1 MSSSSDRKHRS
12 AGPPLGTLIAD
23 RKLVVCVGSGGVGKT
38 TTAAA
43 IGLQAAIRG
52 RKVLVLTIDP
62 ARRLANSLG
71 LSRFGNDETR
81 IDLSA
86 LPEAKGELWAMMLD
100 QQKTFDDLIARIAPD
115 DERRDAIL
123 NNRVYRATADNISG
137 SQDYMATEKLYDVV
151 ESGRYELVV
160 LDTPPVKNAL
170 DFLDAPGRL
179 ARFLDKRVMKWF
191 LSPYD
196 KERVFGRLLTS
207 TSAVV
212 FRLLS
217 HVFGREFL
225 DDLAEY
231 FQHFRDLYDGFRERQ
246 EAVVEMF
253 HDRQRT
259 SFLIVCAPNGP
270 SSEVARFFLDEL
282 RERRMPNPGVIVN
295 QRHLTL
301 GEKLD
306 ARSELGSA
314 LGELSGDLSSS
325 AASSLAARLGA
336 AHRRM
341 LGLSAAEG
349 TIVGSLLAAL
359 QPHQKSWQVPRLD
372 DEVND
377 LAGLARVGACLFEP
391 AEP

>member
-1 MSSSSDRKHRS
+1 MSG
-12 AGPPLGTLIAD
+12 APLTELVQGPPLDTLIGD

-100 QQKTFDDLIARIAPD
+100 NQKTFDDLIKRISPTP
-115 DERRDAIL
+115 ERRDAIL
-123 NNRVYRATADNISG
+123 KNRIYRATADNISG
-137 SQDYMATEKLYDVV
+137 SQDYMATEMLYDVV
-151 ESGRYELVV
+151 ETGRYDLVV

-217 HVFGREFL
+217 YVFGREFL

-246 EAVVEMF
+246 ESVVEMF
-253 HDRQRT
+253 HDRRRT
-259 SFLIVCAPNGP
+259 CFLVVCAPNGP
-270 SSEVARFFLDEL
+270 SLEVARFFLDEL
-282 RERRMPNPGVIVN
+282 HARRMPNPGVIVN
-295 QRHLTL
+295 QRHLTIGDRVDARGEL
-301 GEKLD
+301 GEVLD
-306 ARSELGSA
+306 ELGA
-314 LGELSGDLSSS
+314 ELAPAVRSSV
-325 AASSLAARLGA
+325 LARLGA
-336 AHRRM
+336 AHRR
-341 LGLSAAEG
+341 LVGLSVAEEG
-349 TIVGSLLAAL
+349 LVNELLGAL
-359 QPHQKSWQVPRLD
+359 RADQVSWQVPRLD

-377 LAGLARVGACLFEP
+377 LGGLSRVGSFLFDRP
-391 AEP
+391 

>member
-1 MSSSSDRKHRS
+1 MSASNTSLHASQ
-12 AGPPLGTLIAD
+12 GPPLGDLIAN

-43 IGLQAAIRG
+43 IGLQAAIAG

-100 QQKTFDDLIARIAPD
+100 QQQTFDDLIKRISPNE
-115 DERRDAIL
+115 ERRDAIL

-151 ESGRYELVV
+151 ESDRYELVV

-196 KERVFGRLLTS
+196 KDRVFGRLLTS

-259 SFLIVCAPNGP
+259 SFFIVCAPNGP
-270 SSEVARFFLDEL
+270 STEVARFFLDEL
-282 RERRMPNPGVIVN
+282 RARRMPNPGIIVN

-301 GEKLD
+301 GEQLD
-306 ARSELGSA
+306 ARAELEGSLTGLA
-314 LGELSGDLSSS
+314 GEVPST
-325 AASSLAARLGA
+325 AANSLMARLGA

-341 LGLSAAEG
+341 LGLSKAEAS
-349 TIVGSLLAAL
+349 IVSGLLSAL
-359 QPHQKSWQVPRLD
+359 QASQMSWQVPRLD

-377 LAGLARVGACLFEP
+377 LAGLARVGSYLFRP
-391 AEP
+391 R

>member
-1 MSSSSDRKHRS
+1 MSFS
-12 AGPPLGTLIAD
+12 AAQLDATQGPPLGQLIGD

-43 IGLQAAIRG
+43 IGLQAAIEG

-71 LSRFGNDETR
+71 LSRFGNDEMQ

-100 QQKTFDDLIARIAPD
+100 QQKTFDDLISRISPSE
-115 DERRDAIL
+115 ERRDAIL
-123 NNRVYRATADNISG
+123 KNRVYRATADNISG

-170 DFLDAPGRL
+170 DFLEAPGRL

-253 HDRQRT
+253 HDRRRT

-270 SSEVARFFLDEL
+270 STEVARFFLDEL
-282 RERRMPNPGVIVN
+282 RVRRMPNPGIIVN
-295 QRHLTL
+295 QRHLTV
-301 GEKLD
+301 GDRLD
-306 ARSELGSA
+306 ARAELAETVDG
-314 LGELSGDLSSS
+314 LSDGLS
-325 AASSLAARLGA
+325 AAAGSSLLARLGA
-336 AHRRM
+336 AHRRL
-341 LGLSAAEG
+341 LGLSTAEES
-349 TIVGSLLAAL
+349 IVTALLSAL
-359 QPHQKSWQVPRLD
+359 RADQMSWQVPRLD

-377 LAGLARVGACLFEP
+377 LAGLARVGAYLFRRP
-391 AEP
+391 

>member
-1 MSSSSDRKHRS
+1 MSFS
-12 AGPPLGTLIAD
+12 ATQLHASQGPPLGDLIGD

-43 IGLQAAIRG
+43 IGLQAAIQG

-71 LSRFGNDETR
+71 LSRFGNDETQ

-100 QQKTFDDLIARIAPD
+100 QQQTFDDLIARIAPS

-170 DFLDAPGRL
+170 DFLEAPGRL

-253 HDRQRT
+253 HDRRRT
-259 SFLIVCAPNGP
+259 SFFIVCAPNGP
-270 SSEVARFFLDEL
+270 STEVARFFLDEL
-282 RERRMPNPGVIVN
+282 RVRRMPNPGIIVN
-295 QRHLTL
+295 QRHLTQ
-301 GEKLD
+301 GERLD
-306 ARSELGSA
+306 ARGELG
-314 LGELSGDLSSS
+314 GTIDGLSTDLSP
-325 AASSLAARLGA
+325 AAGNSLMARLGA
-336 AHRRM
+336 AHRRL
-341 LGLSAAEG
+341 LGLSTAEE
-349 TIVGSLLAAL
+349 TIVSSLLGAL
-359 QPHQKSWQVPRLD
+359 RADQQSWQVPRLD

-377 LAGLARVGACLFEP
+377 LAGLARVGAFLFRRS
-391 AEP
+391 

>member
-1 MSSSSDRKHRS
+1 MAAAFNVQQSTQ
-12 AGPPLGTLIAD
+12 GPPLGTLIAD

-100 QQKTFDDLIARIAPD
+100 QQKTFDDLIERIAAD

-137 SQDYMATEKLYDVV
+137 SQDYMATEKLFDVV

-217 HVFGREFL
+217 HVFGRDFL

-253 HDRQRT
+253 HDRART

-282 RERRMPNPGVIVN
+282 RDRQMPNPGVIVN

-306 ARSELGSA
+306 ARKELGPTLDGLSTGLADASA
-314 LGELSGDLSSS
+314 R
-325 AASSLAARLGA
+325 SLAARLGA

-341 LGLSAAEG
+341 LGLSKAEG
-349 TIVGSLLAAL
+349 DIVADLLGAL
-359 QPHQKSWQVPRLD
+359 QPHQKNWQVPRLD

-377 LAGLARVGACLFEP
+377 LNGLARVGSFLFESTGR
-391 AEP
+391 

>member
-1 MSSSSDRKHRS
+1 MSASNTSLHASQ
-12 AGPPLGTLIAD
+12 GPPLGDLIAN

-43 IGLQAAIRG
+43 IGLQAAIAG

-100 QQKTFDDLIARIAPD
+100 QQQTFDDLIKRISPSE
-115 DERRDAIL
+115 ERRDAIL

-151 ESGRYELVV
+151 ESDRYELVV

-196 KERVFGRLLTS
+196 KDRVFGRLLTS

-259 SFLIVCAPNGP
+259 SFFIVCAPNGP
-270 SSEVARFFLDEL
+270 STEVARFFLDEL
-282 RERRMPNPGVIVN
+282 RARRMPNPGIIVN

-301 GEKLD
+301 GEQLD
-306 ARSELGSA
+306 ARAELEGSLTGLA
-314 LGELSGDLSSS
+314 GEVPST
-325 AASSLAARLGA
+325 AANSLMARLGA

-341 LGLSAAEG
+341 LGLSKAEAS
-349 TIVGSLLAAL
+349 IVSGLLSAL
-359 QPHQKSWQVPRLD
+359 QASQMSWQVPRLD

-377 LAGLARVGACLFEP
+377 LAGLARVGSYLFRP
-391 AEP
+391 R